1 MAVWKKLL
9 TAAEA
14 TATYVPLVAS
24 TLDNLKIDSSG
35 PYINFHDT
43 GETGSAGAG
52 KFRLQSDGD
61 SFLFQTRNDL
71 DNAWASKITIPRS
84 TGIPNFAG
92 AVTVTGVATL
102 GDGSTLATSAA
113 PTADAQI
120 ANKLY
125 VDNAISAEDLWDR
138 SSGKLYPANIT
149 DIVGIGTNNP
159 QYTLS
164 IENGDVQIFDS
175 ANDSNLFFGCGI
187 SSNLYFHTSKS
198 CFLCIDK

>member
-61 SFLFQTRNDL
+61 SFLFQTKNDL
-71 DNAWASKITIPRS
+71 DNAWASKITIPRL
-84 TGIPNFAG
+84 TGVPNFAG
-92 AVTVTGVATL
+92 AITVTGVATL

-113 PTADAQI
+113 PTLNAQI
-120 ANKLY
+120 ANKKY
-125 VDNAISAEDLWDR
+125 VDDAISVEDLWDR
-138 SSGKLYPANIT
+138 S
-149 DIVGIGTNNP
+149 GT
-159 QYTLS
+159 TLS
-164 IENGDVQIFDS
+164 PVNGGDGMGGC
-175 ANDSNLFFGCGI
+175 NDFRQRRIQNYTT
-187 SSNLYFHTSKS
+187 LYTSGTRNYR
-198 CFLCIDK
+198 FIP